1 MTTGIDEG
9 RTGIYVHIP
18 FCQRKCL
25 YCDFLSAPAGEDVKK
40 AYMDALTRE
49 IRSCGEKG
57 TEADTVFIGGGT
69 PTTVDPSALSGVFD
83 EIYKVFRVSP
93 EAEITIEA
101 NPGTLS
107 FDKLKMY
114 RRMGINR
121 LSIGLQ
127 STDDNALK
135 VLGRIHTYDDFRESF
150 DLAREAGFD
159 NINLDLMFA
168 LPGQTREGWSRT
180 LRQAAALKPE
190 HISAYSLIVEEGTP
204 FAKMKLDLPDEDTE
218 YRMYDDTA
226 DILKEYGFHRYEI
239 SNYATLGRECRHNS
253 SYWTGKDY
261 VGFGVSAA
269 SLRHGQRYSV
279 TDDLQWYIRNAD
291 DRDLLLENV
300 QTLTQKDR
308 MEEFMFLGLRM
319 TAGVE
324 KEEFQRRFGHDMEEV
339 YGNVLMKH
347 TNLGLLAQEDGRVFL
362 TDRGIHVSNR
372 VMADFLLDEED
383 FYD

>member
-1 MTTGIDEG
+1 MTTGIDSG

-40 AYMDALTRE
+40 VYMDALTRE

-83 EIYKVFRVSP
+83 EIYRVFRVSP

-107 FDKLKMY
+107 YDKLKMY
-114 RRMGINR
+114 RSMGINR

-127 STDDNALK
+127 STDDNELK
-135 VLGRIHTYDDFRESF
+135 VLGRIHTYEDFLESF
-150 DLAREAGFD
+150 DLAREAGFE

-168 LPGQTREGWSRT
+168 LPGQSREAWIRT
-180 LRQAAALKPE
+180 LRTAASLKPE

-204 FAKMKLDLPDEDTE
+204 FAKMELDLPDEDTE

-239 SNYATLGRECRHNS
+239 SNYSIPGRECRHNA

-261 VGFGVSAA
+261 LGFGVSAA
-269 SLRHGQRYSV
+269 SLRYGQRYSV
-279 TDDLQWYIRNAD
+279 TNDREKYIRYAD
-291 DRDLLLENV
+291 DRKRLIENV
-300 QTLTQKDR
+300 QTLTLKDR

-319 TAGVE
+319 TEGVG
-324 KEEFQRRFGHDMEEV
+324 KAEFQRRFGRDMGEV
-339 YGNVLMKH
+339 YGNIIMKY

-362 TDRGIHVSNR
+362 TDKGIHVSNR
-372 VMADFLLDEED
+372 VMADFLLDEGD
-383 FYD
+383 LL

>member
-168 LPGQTREGWSRT
+168 LPGQTRGGWSRT

-204 FAKMKLDLPDEDTE
+204 FAGMKLDLPDEDTE

-261 VGFGVSAA
+261 IGFGISAA
-269 SLRHGQRYSV
+269 SLRHGRRYSV
-279 TDDLQWYIRNAD
+279 TDDLQKYIRNAD

-300 QTLTQKDR
+300 QTLTQKDK

-319 TAGVE
+319 TEGVE
-324 KEEFQRRFGHDMEEV
+324 KKEFQRRFGHDMEEV
-339 YGNVLMKH
+339 YGSVLMKY

-372 VMADFLLDEED
+372 VMADFLLDEGDLYE
-383 FYD
+383 